1 MNTHLFPLA
10 LILLL
15 LTDCSTKNEAPA
27 PTQPRVTQ
35 INRMGQKHQAIRTV
49 PVVSSSGTQHKAT
62 ADTATLVKPLEK
74 KEHIY
79 KGFHEARTGTDL
91 DNHTRLLTIMSEHT
105 NSTTNNIVY
114 PDYYGGVYYDDV
126 QRLVVMITESDSACS
141 RVKEL
146 KERLGNRRI
155 IYRTCKNSYNSLLDV
170 QDTIMAQFKRKTP
183 LALNIGS
190 FGIFVM
196 DNKVGIHLTDASD
209 ERKQELFDL
218 LGKDKVIIIGTGPIT
233 IIED

>member
-15 LTDCSTKNEAPA
+15 LTDCSTKKETPA

-49 PVVSSSGTQHKAT
+49 PVVSSSGTQRKAT

-79 KGFHEARTGTDL
+79 KGFHEARIRTVFND
-91 DNHTRLLTIMSEHT
+91 HTRLLTIMSEHT

-141 RVKEL
+141 QVKEL

-170 QDTIMAQFKRKTP
+170 QETIMAQFKRKTP
-183 LALNIGS
+183 LALNIGRFS
-190 FGIFVM
+190 IFDM

-218 LGKDKVIIIGTGPIT
+218 IGKEKVIIIGTGPIT
-233 IIED
+233 IIDD

>member
-15 LTDCSTKNEAPA
+15 LTDCSTKKEAPA
-27 PTQPRVTQ
+27 PTQPRVTHS
-35 INRMGQKHQAIRTV
+35 NRMGTKPQEIRKV
-49 PVVSSSGTQHKAT
+49 PVVSPSGAQHKAT
-62 ADTATLVKPLEK
+62 PDTATLMKPLKK

-105 NSTTNNIVY
+105 NSATNNIVY

-141 RVKEL
+141 QVKEL
-146 KERLGNRRI
+146 KERLGNSRI
-155 IYRTCKNSYNSLLDV
+155 IYRTCKNSYNSLLEV

-183 LALNIGS
+183 LALNIGM
-190 FGIFVM
+190 FGIFDT

-218 LGKDKVIIIGTGPIT
+218 IGKEKVIIIGTGPIT
-233 IIED
+233 IIDD